1 MSPQPLL
8 SPTRF
13 TMAEYLTFER
23 AAEERHE
30 YLDGL
35 IYDMA
40 GESEAHGMIAM
51 NLSIALGTQLR
62 GSGCRVFSK
71 DMKVQCGP
79 YQAHSSR
86 GLYAYPDVLVVCG
99 ERRFHDAARDVLL
112 NPVLIAEILSPS
124 TANYDRGEKFERYA
138 ANLPG
143 LQDYL
148 LVHQDRPYIDHY
160 RRTAPQ
166 AWDLTK
172 IEELYGDLLLQDLG
186 CRIALADIYDGVIFP
201 PEVSD

>member
-1 MSPQPLL
+1 MSTQPLL
-8 SPTRF
+8 SPTLF

-40 GESEAHGMIAM
+40 GESEAYGIITV
-51 NLSIALGTQLR
+51 NLTTAFTNQLR
-62 GSGCRVFSK
+62 GTGCRAVTK

-79 YQAHSSR
+79 YNAYSR
-86 GLYAYPDVLVVCG
+86 KGLYAYPDVLIVCG
-99 ERRFHDAARDVLL
+99 ERRFHDHVRDVLL

-124 TANYDRGEKFERYA
+124 TAAYDRAQKFDLYA
-138 ANLPG
+138 AHLPG
-143 LQDYL
+143 LMDYL
-148 LVHQDRPYIDHY
+148 LVHQDCPRLDHY
-160 RRTAPQ
+160 HRTAPQ

-172 IEELYGDLLLQDLG
+172 SEGLSSELTLPVLG
-186 CRIALADIYDGVIFP
+186 CRVILADIYDGVTFP
-201 PEVSD
+201 A